1 MKKFLCYAVAVLF
14 VFGFNSIADAQKKS
28 EKEVVRSIEKLD
40 DALDALIDVDA
51 KIEVIS
57 TGHQWSE
64 GPVWIKDGNYLLW
77 SDVPRN
83 RISKWDSATGKT
95 TVFMDPS
102 GYSGPKTNWGEPGS
116 NGLLLDGN
124 GLLTVCDHGNRR
136 VYRVEK
142 DGTKTTI
149 CDSFEGKKF
158 NSPNDL
164 IIHSN
169 GDIYF
174 TDPPYGL
181 KDKASREIEWHGVY
195 RVKPDGKVTLLTKEM
210 TRPNGIGLSPDEKT
224 LYVAQSDP
232 ELAVFKSWPIK
243 KDGTLGKGKVL
254 LDATAWVKKGD
265 PGLPDGMA
273 VDKQGNIWGTGP
285 GGVMIISPQGKLL
298 GRIMMGMP
306 TANCAFGEDGSTL
319 FITSSS
325 FICKVKTRVNG
336 LSLKSSMSGSK
347 MSPGETGHYSHVS
360 SKLGRTYYLFS
371 KSVPLKNSD
380 KFQTIYFFAKD
391 PANKKGTPL
400 AAIPDGKMVSETK
413 NGLPVLKNKGASKKK
428 K

>member
-1 MKKFLCYAVAVLF
+1 MKKFLCYTIAALF
-14 VFGFNSIADAQKKS
+14 VFIVATSAMAQE
-28 EKEVVRSIEKLD
+28 EKVVRKIEKLD
-40 DALDALIDVDA
+40 DALDALIDVNA

-64 GPVWIKDGNYLLW
+64 GPVWIKDGSYLLW

-83 RISKWDSATGKT
+83 KMSKWDPATGKT

-102 GYSGPKTNWGEPGS
+102 GYDGPKTKWGEPGS
-116 NGLLLDGN
+116 NGLLLDAN

-181 KDKASREIEWHGVY
+181 KDEASREIKWHGVY
-195 RVKPDGKVTLLTKEM
+195 RVKPDGTVSLLTKEM

-224 LYVAQSDP
+224 LYIAQSDK
-232 ELAVFKSWPIK
+232 ELPVFKSWPIK

-254 LDATAWVKKGD
+254 LDTSPWVKKGD
-265 PGLPDGMA
+265 PGMPDGMA
-273 VDKQGNIWGTGP
+273 VDAQGNIWGTGP
-285 GGVMIISPQGKLL
+285 GGVMIISPKGKLL
-298 GRIMMGMP
+298 GRIMMGKP

-319 FITSSS
+319 FITSSD
-325 FICKVKTRVNG
+325 FICKVKTKAKG
-336 LSLKSSMSGSK
+336 LSSMGSMAGGNSASGS
-347 MSPGETGHYSHVS
+347 SGHYSHTS
-360 SKLGRTYYLFS
+360 EKLGRTYYLFS
-371 KSVPLKNSD
+371 KEVPLKNSD
-380 KFQTIYFFAKD
+380 RVQTLYFFGKE
-391 PANKKGTPL
+391 PINKKGGVPVPNV
-400 AAIPDGKMVSETK
+400 PDGKMVSETK
-413 NGLPVLKNKGASKKK
+413 TGMLVLKNKGGKKK